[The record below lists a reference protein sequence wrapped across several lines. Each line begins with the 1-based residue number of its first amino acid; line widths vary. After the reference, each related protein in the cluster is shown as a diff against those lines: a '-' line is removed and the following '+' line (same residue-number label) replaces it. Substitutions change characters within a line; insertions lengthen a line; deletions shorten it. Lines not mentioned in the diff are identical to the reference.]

1 MIHSQE
7 LEISPNQTEL
17 EGYVQVVESM
27 QLAANNEART
37 EIPQLG
43 RVQNIVYLQIKYDM
57 QQIFLCHVKKYET
70 EIKEHT
76 GDKAMG

>member
-7 LEISPNQTEL
+7 LQISPNQTEL

-27 QLAANNEART
+27 QLAANNEAGT
-37 EIPQLG
+37 EIPQFG
-43 RVQNIVYLQIKYDM
+43 RVQNIVYLQIKYGM
-57 QQIFLCHVKKYET
+57 QQIFPCHVKKYEK